1 MRSYDLAPL
10 YRSTVGF
17 DRLFS
22 LMDQVAGFE
31 QSAQSY
37 PPYNIEKTGENAYRI
52 SLAVAGFTEAELSI
66 ESEANSLVI
75 RGEKANTPQRDGAYL
90 FQGIASRQFERRF
103 QLADYVSVTS
113 ARLENGLLHVE
124 LVREVPETKKPRV
137 IPISAPASNTVEHLA
152 A

>member
-31 QSAQSY
+31 QTAPSY

-52 SLAVAGFTEAELSI
+52 SLAVAGFTEADLSI
-66 ESEANSLVI
+66 ESEPNSLII
-75 RGEKANTPQRDGAYL
+75 RGEKAGGSARDGAYL

-103 QLADYVSVTS
+103 QLADYVSVNS
-113 ARLENGLLHVE
+113 ARLENGLLHVD
-124 LVREVPETKKPRV
+124 LVREVPEARKPRV
-137 IPISAPASNTVEHLA
+137 IPIGIPAGQTVEHLA

>member
-31 QSAQSY
+31 QSTPSY

-52 SLAVAGFTEAELSI
+52 SLAVAGFTESELSI
-66 ESEANSLVI
+66 ESEANSLII
-75 RGEKANTPQRDGAYL
+75 RGEKANSTQRDGAYL

-124 LVREVPETKKPRV
+124 LVREVPEAKKPRV
-137 IPISAPASNTVEHLA
+137 IPIGASASQTVEHLA